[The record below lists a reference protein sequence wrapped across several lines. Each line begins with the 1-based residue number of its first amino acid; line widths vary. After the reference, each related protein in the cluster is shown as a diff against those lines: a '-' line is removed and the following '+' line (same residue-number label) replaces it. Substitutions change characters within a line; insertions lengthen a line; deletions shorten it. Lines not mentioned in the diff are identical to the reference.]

1 MGCQD
6 GTVAVY
12 DLTFSTV
19 HSLYKERY
27 AFRENMTDVIIQH
40 LITEEKGCEC
50 LITSLNHLKSVKI
63 LNISNFS
70 SNQMQRLSQEAR
82 YL

>member
-1 MGCQD
+1 M
-6 GTVAVY
+6 Y

-40 LITEEKGCEC
+40 LITEEKGFEC
-50 LITSLNHLKSVKI
+50 FINHLKSVEI
-63 LNISNFS
+63 LDILNFS

>member
-1 MGCQD
+1 
-6 GTVAVY
+6 VY

-50 LITSLNHLKSVKI
+50 LINHLKSVKI